1 MKLTVRQVSRIFDTS
16 EKAIERW
23 IRDDKMPHIVI
34 RGQLL
39 FHDSDVLQWAHER
52 GIPIAREPPQSLR
65 PGKPSWTFADA
76 LSAGGIHYGVQ
87 ATDRDSLL
95 RALVD
100 RMPIADEADRE
111 LLLDLLIASEK
122 AGSTGVGEGIA
133 IPHVRNPIV
142 LPVDHST
149 VTLCF
154 LDHAVD
160 FASIDGKPVH
170 TVFAIVSPTIRAHHA
185 NLSRL
190 SRLLHNPSFH
200 RAIVERASS
209 DEILAAARR
218 AENEV
223 VGESLDNN
231 GDHSSHSELK
241 SR

>member
-1 MKLTVRQVSRIFDTS
+1 MFDTS

-23 IRDDKMPHIVI
+23 IRDDGMPHRSI

-52 GIPIAREPPQSLR
+52 GIPIAREPPQSMR

-76 LSAGGIHYGVQ
+76 LRAGGIHYGVQ

-95 RALVD
+95 RALVE
-100 RMPIADEADRE
+100 RMPIADESDRD

-122 AGSTGVGEGIA
+122 AGSTGVGDGIA

-154 LDHAVD
+154 LEHPVD
-160 FASIDGKPVH
+160 FASVDGKPVH
-170 TVFAIVSPTIRAHHA
+170 TVFAIVSPTIRAHHTI
-185 NLSRL
+185 LSRL
-190 SRLLHNPSFH
+190 SRLLHHASFH
-200 RAIVERASS
+200 RAIVNRAPS
-209 DEILAAARR
+209 DEILAAARA
-218 AENEV
+218 AENESA
-223 VGESLDNN
+223 GELFDVATENN
-231 GDHSSHSELK
+231 GADVK